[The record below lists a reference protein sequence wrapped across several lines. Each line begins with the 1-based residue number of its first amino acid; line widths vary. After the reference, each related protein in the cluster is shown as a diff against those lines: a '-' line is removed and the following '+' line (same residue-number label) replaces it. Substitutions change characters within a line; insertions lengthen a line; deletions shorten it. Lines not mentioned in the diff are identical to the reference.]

1 MRTLLHIATVE
12 RLTYTT
18 LHGLA
23 SGSMVGENPGI
34 GVYTTWEGGQR
45 WGKVETVRC

>member
-1 MRTLLHIATVE
+1 MLLHIATVE

-23 SGSMVGENPGI
+23 SGSMVRENPGI
-34 GVYTTWEGGQR
+34 GVYDDLGRGPTV
-45 WGKVETVRC
+45 GKG